1 MALCGLRLKDTSHTV
16 LGIEFLDSP
25 PTLQWTGPSPSP
37 FCRSWS
43 SRRKSSLYS
52 LPLAPWPC
60 IMAKNVPSVVMPF
73 FWRGGFAVEFMK
85 GHKVG
90 GIGFLEW
97 RSAHWHHLRGENPLI
112 PLCWFVRVWKL
123 RRMTSLPSFPVSNFP
138 ALETPCF
145 LGWDLLHCS
154 KGQRWGVFQFVF
166 VLWICQMLV

>member
-1 MALCGLRLKDTSHTV
+1 MAMCGLRLKVTSHTV

-73 FWRGGFAVEFMK
+73 SGIRGFCSGIYEGTK
-85 GHKVG
+85 GRRHW
-90 GIGFLEW
+90 ISW
-97 RSAHWHHLRGENPLI
+97 AHWHHLRGENPLI
-112 PLCWFVRVWKL
+112 SLCWFVQVWKL
-123 RRMTSLPSFPVSNFP
+123 RRMASLPSLPVSFP
-138 ALETPCF
+138 CCPSIGNTLPPRLGSFAL
-145 LGWDLLHCS
+145 L
-154 KGQRWGVFQFVF
+154 KGPKARSFSIRLNASRFF
-166 VLWICQMLV
+166 NLR